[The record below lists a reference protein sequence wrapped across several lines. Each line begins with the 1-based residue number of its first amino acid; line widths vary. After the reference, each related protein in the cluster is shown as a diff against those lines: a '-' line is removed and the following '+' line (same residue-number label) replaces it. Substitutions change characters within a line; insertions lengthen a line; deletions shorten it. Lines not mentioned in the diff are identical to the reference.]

1 MTRPTL
7 TIGETIP
14 RGGSGLNFADLL
26 VGEVCIWF
34 KRKNSCT
41 KMAAWRDVLDVA
53 LLWLEVDISLYFL
66 KGED

>member
-1 MTRPTL
+1 MFAH
-7 TIGETIP
+7 
-14 RGGSGLNFADLL
+14 FADLL